1 MPKLSNRQKI
11 LKEGLRLVHERGF
24 AGAAVRDI
32 VKGAGVSQ
40 GSFTD
45 HFDSKE
51 AFGLEVLDIY
61 FEVQLGA
68 LREKLNQRSHAP
80 LNDTPLFKTVR
91 FQKHDYSVN
100 EVPQSLRAPRSQ
112 RRANRRGTME

>member
-1 MPKLSNRQKI
+1 MKAVTIDEGRIAARNKLVD
-11 LKEGLRLVHERGF
+11 EH
-24 AGAAVRDI
+24 VR
-32 VKGAGVSQ
+32 
-40 GSFTD
+40 TENE
-45 HFDSKE
+45 HN
-51 AFGLEVLDIY
+51 LD
-61 FEVQLGA
+61 A
-68 LREKLNQRSHAP
+68 LMGT

>member
-32 VKGAGVSQ
+32 VKSAGVSE

-68 LREKLNQRSHAP
+68 LREKLNQR
-80 LNDTPLFKTVR
+80 
-91 FQKHDYSVN
+91 
-100 EVPQSLRAPRSQ
+100 
-112 RRANRRGTME
+112 

>member
-68 LREKLNQRSHAP
+68 LREKLNQR
-80 LNDTPLFKTVR
+80 
-91 FQKHDYSVN
+91 
-100 EVPQSLRAPRSQ
+100 
-112 RRANRRGTME
+112 